1 MGQNLLL
8 TVRLHG
14 DGHGTARYHGMAQG
28 GPEWPPAPARV
39 FQALVSGCA
48 RGNAVSQAAVRALE
62 WLEGLAPPVIAAPP
76 VSRGS
81 RVSLFVPNNDAD
93 AVEDPRNVG
102 GIRTKKVVEPSL
114 FDEGTPLLYSWVVPG
129 DTPHANTVVEVANDL
144 YQLGRGADMAWAL
157 GEVID
162 DTTLD
167 DRLREHRGA
176 IHRPQ
181 LNTPGKSL
189 ACPVG
194 GSLASL
200 VERHQAT
207 KLRIEGKGK
216 SAKVLF
222 TNPPKPR
229 FLNVSYER
237 DQQRVLFELR
247 DQQQDTKSW
256 PWPLRRVTR
265 LIEGLRDGAAE
276 RLRAGLPTDHDAIE
290 RALIGRKADGS
301 TASAVEQRVR
311 LVPLPSIGH
320 EHADRA
326 VRRILLQMPSGTALP
341 PGDIEWAFTGLES
354 SSPVTGEV
362 GPFVL
367 VRSDSDDMLR
377 HYVGPSRRWRSVTAV
392 VLPESA
398 QRRRIEPTRRREEAK
413 GATERSEEERRAVM
427 AVQVALR
434 HANVSAT
441 AVKVHVQREPFEARG
456 ARAEAFAEG
465 TRFAKERLWHVE
477 LELDRQIDGPLLVG
491 DGRFLGL
498 GVMAP
503 LSGSSTERAAV
514 TAQQTAR
521 PVVVAA
527 PPSHRSGLFGLTV
540 AGDVKDDAIT
550 LARALRRAV
559 MARAQVELG
568 RVALGS
574 FFTGHEANGEP
585 LATEHASHLAFH
597 WDVPRRRL
605 LVVAP
610 HWLERRE
617 PSRRERDAIVLLE
630 RALESIFELR
640 AGSAGRFEVRLTSI
654 AANDP
659 LRCAARSWSSV
670 TPYSVTRHRKRA
682 SAAEALIEDAL
693 AECRRR
699 SLPVPSVTVLSARG
713 VPGQG
718 LEGHLRLDFATAVAG
733 PIVLG
738 RTRYLGG
745 GLFAPAVEGR

>member
-48 RGNAVSQAAVRALE
+48 RGNAVSEAAVRALE

-76 VSRGS
+76 TSRGS

-102 GIRTKKVVEPSL
+102 AIRTKKVVETSL
-114 FDEGTPLLYSWVVPG
+114 FDEGMPLLYSWVVPS

-162 DTTLD
+162 DATLD

-181 LNTPGKSL
+181 FNTPGKSL
-189 ACPVG
+189 ACPVS

-222 TNPPKPR
+222 SNPPKPR

-237 DQQRVLFELR
+237 AQQRVLFELR

-265 LIEGLRDGAAE
+265 LIEGLRDSAAE
-276 RLRAGLPTDHDAIE
+276 RLRAGLPTEHDAIE
-290 RALIGRKADGS
+290 RALIGRKADGR
-301 TASAVEQRVR
+301 TAVEQRVR

-354 SSPVTGEV
+354 SSPVTGEL

-377 HYVGPSRRWRSVTAV
+377 HYIGPSRRWRSVTAV

-398 QRRRIEPTRRREEAK
+398 RRRRIEPRRRREEAK
-413 GATERSEEERRAVM
+413 SATERTEEERLATI
-427 AVQVALR
+427 AVQAALR

-441 AVKVHVQREPFEARG
+441 AVRVHVQREPFEAKG
-456 ARAEAFAEG
+456 VRAEACAEG

-477 LELDRQIDGPLLVG
+477 FELDRQIDGPLVVG

-503 LSGSSTERAAV
+503 LSASSTERAAA
-514 TAQQTAR
+514 TAQQTAQ
-521 PVVVAA
+521 PGVVAA
-527 PPSHRSGLFGLTV
+527 PSSQRSGLFGLLV
-540 AGDVKDDAIT
+540 AGNAKDDAVT

-559 MARAQVELG
+559 MARAQSELD
-568 RVALGS
+568 RVPLGS

-585 LATEHASHLAFH
+585 LAAEHASHLAFH
-597 WDVPRRRL
+597 WDAPRRRL

-617 PSRRERDAIVLLE
+617 PSRRERDAIVLLK

-640 AGSAGRFEVRLTSI
+640 AGAAGRFAVRLISI
-654 AANDP
+654 VADDP
-659 LRCAARSWSSV
+659 LRSAARSWSSV
-670 TPYSVTRHRKRA
+670 TPYAVTRHRKRA

-699 SLPVPSVTVLSARG
+699 SLPTPSVTVLSARG

-718 LEGHLRLDFATAVAG
+718 LEGHLRFDFAVAVTG

-745 GLFAPAVEGR
+745 GLFAPAVQGR